1 MRPTLR
7 CVLVITAGLPLSLTA
22 ATISAHLWPTWLAFI
37 GAVVLAAGLDAL
49 LALPRRRMRVEVTM
63 PEALY
68 IGDQDDLVIDL
79 SAPGWTRPMDVDV
92 LVDLDDD
99 LVQQPSQRVALAP
112 GASSQPGESGQPG
125 AAPAGEARTRA
136 TVPLV
141 PKRRGEMGVERVWL
155 RWRGPFGLMRMES
168 VHEIDR
174 RVAVAP
180 NVRAVRA
187 AALRFFSQRDFLSG
201 LKVERYIGDGSE
213 FESLR
218 EYVPGLDHRAID
230 WKASARHVKLLCQE
244 FRAERNHQVVIA
256 VDTGQLMCEP
266 LGGVPKVD
274 HAINA
279 GLMLGYFCL
288 RTGDRVG
295 LFGFDAWVRC
305 FVEPLGG
312 VHSFARLERQSAGLE
327 YQHQETNFTLGL
339 AELATRLKRR
349 SLVVLLTDFVDTVTA
364 ELMLENVQ
372 RLARR
377 HLVIFVTLRDQ
388 ALSTVAGA
396 PPRSLTALHS
406 AVVAEDFLREREIV
420 IQRLRRLGVHCIDA
434 PPEAVSMNLLNRYL
448 DIKRRELV

>member
-22 ATISAHLWPTWLAFI
+22 ATISAQLWPLWLAYI
-37 GAVVLAAGLDAL
+37 GAVLLAAGLDTV
-49 LALPRRRMRVEVTM
+49 LALPRRRLEVEVTV

-68 IGDQDDLVIDL
+68 IGDRDQLIIDL
-79 SAPGWTRPMDVDV
+79 AAPGWTRPMDVDI

-99 LVQQPSQRVALAP
+99 LAQQPAQRVALA
-112 GASSQPGESGQPG
+112 ADGQPG
-125 AAPAGEARTRA
+125 AEAGAQLRARA

-141 PKRRGEMGVERVWL
+141 PGRRGSMSVERVWL
-155 RWRGPFGLMRMES
+155 RWRGPFGLMRREL

-174 RVAVAP
+174 RVAVVP

-187 AALRFFSQRDFLSG
+187 AALRFFSAREFLTG

-230 WKASARHVKLLCQE
+230 WKSSARHVKLLCQE

-305 FVEPLGG
+305 FVEPVGG
-312 VHSFARLERQSAGLE
+312 VHSFARLERQSASLD
-327 YQHQETNFTLGL
+327 YQHEETNFTLGL

-377 HLVIFVTLRDQ
+377 HLVIFVTLRD
-388 ALSTVAGA
+388 ATLGTLAAAA
-396 PPRSLTALHS
+396 PRTLTALHG
-406 AVVAEDFLREREIV
+406 AVVAEDFLREREV
-420 IQRLRRLGVHCIDA
+420 VLQRLRRLGVHCIDA
-434 PPEAVSMNLLNRYL
+434 PPEAISMNLLNRYL

>member
-7 CVLVITAGLPLSLTA
+7 CVLALAAGLPLSLTA
-22 ATISAHLWPTWLAFI
+22 ATISAYLWPLWLAYL
-37 GAVVLAAGLDAL
+37 GAVALAVGLDAA
-49 LALPRRRMRVEVTM
+49 LALPRRRLLVQATT

-68 IGDQDDLVIDL
+68 VGDRDDLVLDL
-79 SAPGWTRPMDVDV
+79 SVPGWTRPMDVEL

-99 LVQQPSQRVALAP
+99 LVQQPAQEVALSEN
-112 GASSQPGESGQPG
+112 GDG
-125 AAPAGEARTRA
+125 AARARA
-136 TVPLV
+136 AVALV
-141 PKRRGEMGVERVWL
+141 PRRRGTMAIERVWL
-155 RWRGPFGLMRMES
+155 RWRGPFKLVRFER
-168 VHEIDR
+168 VHAIDR
-174 RVAVAP
+174 RLAVVP

-187 AALRFFSQRDFLSG
+187 AALRFFSSREFLTG

-230 WKASARHVKLLCQE
+230 WKASAKHVKLLCQE
-244 FRAERNHQVVIA
+244 FRAERNHQVIVA

-266 LGGVPKVD
+266 LGGVPKLD

-279 GLMLGYFCL
+279 GLLLGYFCL

-295 LFGFDAWVRC
+295 LFGFDAFVRG
-305 FVEPLGG
+305 FVEPVGG
-312 VHSFARLERQSAGLE
+312 VHSFARLERQSAAFE
-327 YQHQETNFTLGL
+327 YQHEETNFTLGL
-339 AELATRLKRR
+339 AELATRLRRR

-377 HLVIFVTLRDQ
+377 HLVLFVTLRD
-388 ALSTVAGA
+388 ATLGAVAGA
-396 PPRSLTALHS
+396 PPRSLTALHA

-420 IQRLRRLGVHCIDA
+420 LQRLRRMGVHCIDA